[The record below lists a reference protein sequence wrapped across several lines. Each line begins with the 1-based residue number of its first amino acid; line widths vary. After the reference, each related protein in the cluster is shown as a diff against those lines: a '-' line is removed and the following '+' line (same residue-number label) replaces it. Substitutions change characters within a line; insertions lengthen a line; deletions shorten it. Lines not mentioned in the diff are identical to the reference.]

1 MSEPDI
7 YVEAVMRSDLPAWV
21 TACGHLAP
29 LMAIVVFLAPIPTM
43 QQINREKTV
52 GGKPLLPYSSMIA
65 NSLIYAVY
73 GFLKSEPKMMAPNSV
88 GLLLGSYYFTTFRRH
103 VSIGAANLPGTAS
116 QHWNGLVIFIAF
128 ILLVAT
134 TLTKD
139 LAVEFIGELGILIC
153 MIMFASPLSTM
164 KVVIETKSADSIPLP
179 FTIACVINCVMWSV
193 MGVLDMNDFNVYFPN
208 LVGLAAGLAQLV
220 LKGLY
225 GNGKSSDGEND
236 EFFQ

>member
-1 MSEPDI
+1 
-7 YVEAVMRSDLPAWV
+7 
-21 TACGHLAP
+21 
-29 LMAIVVFLAPIPTM
+29 
-43 QQINREKTV
+43 
-52 GGKPLLPYSSMIA
+52 
-65 NSLIYAVY
+65 
-73 GFLKSEPKMMAPNSV
+73 MMAPNSV

-179 FTIACVINCVMWSV
+179 FTIACVINCVLWSV
-193 MGVLDMNDFNVYFPN
+193 VGVLDMNDFNIYFPN
-208 LVGLAAGLAQLV
+208 LAGLAAGSAQLV

-225 GNGKSSDGEND
+225 GNRKSR
-236 EFFQ
+236 QLPV

>member
-65 NSLIYAVY
+65 NGFIWTVY
-73 GFLKSEPKMMAPNSV
+73 GFLKSEPKIMAPNSI
-88 GLLLGSYYFTTFRRH
+88 GLLLGTYYFTAFRRH
-103 VSIGAANLPGTAS
+103 VSIGAANLPGTTS
-116 QHWNGLVIFIAF
+116 QHRNGLVIFITF
-128 ILLVAT
+128 ILLVAAT
-134 TLTKD
+134 MTKD
-139 LAVEFIGELGILIC
+139 LAVELIGKLGVLIC

-225 GNGKSSDGEND
+225 GNRKSSDGEND
-236 EFFQ
+236 

>member
-65 NSLIYAVY
+65 NCLICVVY
-73 GFLKSEPKMMAPNSV
+73 GFLKSEPKIMAPNSI
-88 GLLLGSYYFTTFRRH
+88 GLLLGTYYFTAFRRH
-103 VSIGAANLPGTAS
+103 VSMDAANLPGTAS
-116 QHWNGLVIFIAF
+116 QHWNGLVIFITF

-139 LAVEFIGELGILIC
+139 LAVEFMGKLGILIC

-179 FTIACVINCVMWSV
+179 FTIACVINCVLWSV
-193 MGVLDMNDFNVYFPN
+193 VGVLDMNDFNIYFPN
-208 LVGLAAGLAQLV
+208 LAGLAAGSAQLV

-225 GNGKSSDGEND
+225 GNRKSR
-236 EFFQ
+236 QLPV

>member
-1 MSEPDI
+1 MAEATDFR
-7 YVEAVMRSDLPAWV
+7 VETAISADVPAWV
-21 TACGHLAP
+21 TVCGQLAP
-29 LMAIVVFLAPIPTM
+29 LISILVFLAPIPTM
-43 QQINREKTV
+43 QQIKREKTV

-65 NSLIYAVY
+65 NGFIWTVY
-73 GFLKSEPKMMAPNSV
+73 GFLKSEPKIMAPNSI
-88 GLLLGSYYFTTFRRH
+88 GLLLGTYYFTAFRRH
-103 VSIGAANLPGTAS
+103 VSIGAANLPGTTS
-116 QHWNGLVIFIAF
+116 QHWNGLVIFITF
-128 ILLVAT
+128 ILLVAAT
-134 TLTKD
+134 MTKD
-139 LAVEFIGELGILIC
+139 LAVELIGKLGVLIC

-225 GNGKSSDGEND
+225 GNRKSR
-236 EFFQ
+236 QLPV